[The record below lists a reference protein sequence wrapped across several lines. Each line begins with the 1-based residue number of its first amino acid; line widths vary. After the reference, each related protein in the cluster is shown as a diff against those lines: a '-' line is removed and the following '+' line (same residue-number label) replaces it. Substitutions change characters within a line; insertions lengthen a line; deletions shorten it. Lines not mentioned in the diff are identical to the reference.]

1 MWLGRGHFMPL
12 CQGHDHEEKDLHW
25 PLHSPLSLKKLN
37 RGQFLTIGQR
47 MMESVVGSIDL
58 GAVRHPNVA
67 LSTSARAVER
77 WTMGQQGVG
86 S

>member
-1 MWLGRGHFMPL
+1 MPL

-37 RGQFLTIGQR
+37 GGQFLTIGQR

-58 GAVRHPNVA
+58 GAIRRPDVTS
-67 LSTSARAVER
+67 STSACTVER
-77 WTMGQQGVG
+77 AQYSLFWPKTK
-86 S
+86 SA